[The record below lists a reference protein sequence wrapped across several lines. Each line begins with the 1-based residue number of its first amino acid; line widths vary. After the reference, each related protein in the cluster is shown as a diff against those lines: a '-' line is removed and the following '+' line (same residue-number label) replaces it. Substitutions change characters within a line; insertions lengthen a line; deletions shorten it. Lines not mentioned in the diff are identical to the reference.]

1 MATTEGIGG
10 FVSVSAAAPSTYD
23 TTATTGYP
31 SLTWTEVGEVTEI
44 PEHGPEHAEVTHTP
58 LKTGIVDK
66 YHGELNYGSIALPMA
81 LDKVDAGQTILR
93 DALASKD
100 PISVRLTYSD
110 GSVEYTTG
118 KVFSFKRAASVGSVV
133 PVTAMVGFTK
143 PTVDA

>member
-10 FVSVSAAAPSTYD
+10 FVSVSAPAP
-23 TTATTGYP
+23 ATFDATGYAA
-31 SLTWTEVGEVTEI
+31 LTWTEVGEVTEI
-44 PEHGPEHAEVTHTP
+44 PEHGPEHSEVTHTP

-66 YHGELNYGSIALPMA
+66 YHGELNYGSISLPMA
-81 LDKVDAGQTILR
+81 LDVADAGQTILR
-93 DALASKD
+93 SALASKD
-100 PISVRLTYSD
+100 AISFRLTYSD